1 MTLTSTNLLSLKQA
15 TATMNTPCMT
25 CSYFNK
31 IMVYI
36 NRKMWA
42 YVIIVLAMLLAFYVT
57 TRKEKFSV
65 NWMKQGLTDAV
76 NKLSGSTPELTTSGL
91 TAAIYNAAKRLPK
104 PMSPKAK
111 FDDIIG
117 KDADDMYVPAFY
129 KIQTSFPPLIKRQ
142 PRKFN
147 LVG

>member
-1 MTLTSTNLLSLKQA
+1 
-15 TATMNTPCMT
+15 
-25 CSYFNK
+25 
-31 IMVYI
+31 
-36 NRKMWA
+36 MWA
-42 YVIIVLAMLLAFYVT
+42 YVIIPLAMLLAFFVI
-57 TRKEKFSV
+57 TRKEKFSLS
-65 NWMKQGLTDAV
+65 WMKQGLTDAI

-104 PMSPKAK
+104 PISPKAK
-111 FDDIIG
+111 FDDIISQ
-117 KDADDMYVPAFY
+117 DADDMYVPAFY

>member
-1 MTLTSTNLLSLKQA
+1 
-15 TATMNTPCMT
+15 MNTPCTT
-25 CSYFNK
+25 CSYFTIPEYTLNKLRNFNK

-42 YVIIVLAMLLAFYVT
+42 YVIIVLAMLLAFYVIT

-65 NWMKQGLTDAV
+65 DWMKQGLTSAI

>member
-1 MTLTSTNLLSLKQA
+1 MW
-15 TATMNTPCMT
+15 
-25 CSYFNK
+25 
-31 IMVYI
+31 VY
-36 NRKMWA
+36 
-42 YVIIVLAMLLAFYVT
+42 VIVLALIFAFYVFT
-57 TRKEKFSV
+57 TRKEKFSSMS
-65 NWMKQGLTDAV
+65 WMKQGLTDAI

-91 TAAIYNAAKRLPK
+91 SSAIYNAAKRLPK

-129 KIQTSFPPLIKRQ
+129 KIQTSFPPLIKYQ

-147 LVG
+147 LMG

>member
-1 MTLTSTNLLSLKQA
+1 
-15 TATMNTPCMT
+15 
-25 CSYFNK
+25 
-31 IMVYI
+31 
-36 NRKMWA
+36 MWA
-42 YVIIVLAMLLAFYVT
+42 YVIIVLTTLLAFFVI

-65 NWMKQGLTDAV
+65 DWMKQGLTSAI

-91 TAAIYNAAKRLPK
+91 TSAIYNAAKRLPK

-111 FDDIIG
+111 FDDNISQ
-117 KDADDMYVPAFY
+117 DADDMYVPAFY

-147 LVG
+147 LMG